1 VDEMSVWRLLR
12 LETSDAFMNM
22 AVDEAVLRARI
33 EGIVP
38 NTLRFFRWKPSA
50 VSVGRF
56 QDLSNVVNIENCKKH
71 RVDIVRRISGGG
83 AVYHDHDGEI
93 TYSVVVSLKDL
104 GSADMISAYKLIC
117 NGLIEAIQLL
127 GIEADFSPGDS
138 KQCPNITVNGRKIS
152 GSAQSYKRGVLLQHG
167 TLLVDAD
174 LMKMFTFLKVS
185 WTQSCIDIV
194 NVAQKKHTSIK
205 QELGSG
211 ISLNEAYKALVGGF
225 EKALNTEMREGKLT
239 SYERSLAQKLCK
251 EKFATDDWNLHG
263 KAPD

>member
-1 VDEMSVWRLLR
+1 MSAWRLLR

-22 AVDEAVLRARI
+22 AVDEAILRARI
-33 EGIVP
+33 AGMVP

-56 QDLSNVVNIENCKKH
+56 QDLPNVVNIENCKKH
-71 RVDIVRRISGGG
+71 GVDVVRRISGGG
-83 AVYHDHDGEI
+83 AVYHDYDGEI

-104 GSADMISAYKLIC
+104 GPADVISAYKLIC

-127 GIEADFSPGDS
+127 GIEADFSLGDS

-152 GSAQSYKRGVLLQHG
+152 GSAQSYKKGVLLQHG
-167 TLLVDAD
+167 TLLVDAN
-174 LMKMFTFLKVS
+174 LEKMFTLLKVS
-185 WTQSCIDIV
+185 WSQACIDVV
-194 NVAQKKHTSIK
+194 NVAQRKITSIK

-211 ISLNEAYKALVGGF
+211 ISLDEAYHALVKGFQKAL
-225 EKALNTEMREGKLT
+225 KIQMKEGELT